1 MDKVIN
7 EDMKDHLNLIDDHQQ
22 DNQELIQLNL
32 YKFLYNF
39 VLFN

>member
-1 MDKVIN
+1 MDTVIN

-22 DNQELIQLNL
+22 DTQELIQLNS

-39 VLFN
+39 VL